1 MSEKEKE
8 PKIIIDEDWKSQAQ
22 REKETLT
29 SEQKTKQQEEQE
41 ETAPSFPPADL
52 NALISMLATQAMF
65 SLGLIHEKDAEPPQ
79 PDFAMAKFNID
90 ILDVIAEKTK
100 GNLTEEEDN
109 LLQGTLAQ
117 LRMAFVQ
124 MAG

>member
-52 NALISMLATQAMF
+52 SALISMLATQAMF
-65 SLGLIHEKDAEPPQ
+65 SLGLIHEKGAEPPP

-90 ILDVIAEKTK
+90 MLDVIADKTK

-124 MAG
+124 MTG

>member
-1 MSEKEKE
+1 MGEKEQEK
-8 PKIIIDEDWKSQAQ
+8 KIIVDEDWKSQAQ

-29 SEQKTKQQEEQE
+29 SEQKVQHEEGQEEE
-41 ETAPSFPPADL
+41 ASSLPPADL
-52 NALISMLATQAMF
+52 SALVSMLATQAMF
-65 SLGLIHEKDAEPPQ
+65 SLGLIHEKGSEPPK
-79 PDFAMAKFNID
+79 PDFTMAKFNID
-90 ILDVIAEKTK
+90 MLDVIAEKTK
-100 GNLTEEEDN
+100 GNLTEEEDS